1 VTFPSRRALLGLGAF
16 GAGLAATGGGVARF
30 GSLAAGPPGIRHDA
44 ASREGQAM
52 LRIYAAAVGR
62 MMALPASH
70 RLSWTFQ
77 WYVHAIRD
85 DRATAD
91 ELAAAFPDPQDPRRV
106 EAMALWDRCEAHF
119 DPRRVDF
126 FLPWHRLFLLR
137 FERIIRRASGEP
149 RFAMPYWDYTDPRQ
163 RALPAEFRRPDD
175 PFWAPLYRADRN
187 PGVNDGDP
195 IDRHGESPITLA
207 AMMSPAYRD
216 SGIDA
221 GFCAN
226 LDNAPHAAVH
236 VDIGTRQRGMG
247 TVAWAAGDPIFWLHH
262 ANVDRIWASWN
273 RAGGQNPD
281 EPAFAEESFALI
293 GDDGVPVR
301 TRVGEAF
308 DPAALGYAYDRYLE
322 RPLGSVPFGAIPAFA
337 EHAAA
342 RWRDAPIALGGDP
355 ARVTLA
361 PAAAGIGATLE
372 TAAAG
377 GRPFY
382 LRVGGVRIARQPG
395 VSYRVYL
402 APEIGDGSGVASAGY
417 IGSINVFGA
426 IAHDG
431 PPPPG
436 PAPYTYPRHY
446 SFVVSERVRA
456 LLAAGRLAAPLGVL
470 LAPSGNPKPDARVT
484 IDEIVL
490 ASS

>member
-1 VTFPSRRALLGLGAF
+1 MGGPSRRALLRTGALGA
-16 GAGLAATGGGVARF
+16 GVVAAARF
-30 GSLAAGPPGIRHDA
+30 GSLAAGAPLIRHDA

-52 LRIYAAAVGR
+52 LRVYAAAVGR

-77 WYVHAIRD
+77 WYIHAIRD
-85 DRATAD
+85 DRATAA

-149 RFAMPYWDYTDPRQ
+149 RFAMPYWNYTDPGQ
-163 RALPAEFRRPDD
+163 RALPAEFRRPGD

-187 PGVNDGDP
+187 PGINDGDP
-195 IDRHGESPITLA
+195 IDRNGESPVSLA

-216 SGIDA
+216 SGVGDA

-262 ANVDRIWASWN
+262 ASVDRIWASWN
-273 RAGGQNPD
+273 RAGGRNPD
-281 EPAFAEESFALI
+281 EPAFAAESFAFI
-293 GDDGVPVR
+293 GDDGAPER
-301 TRVGEAF
+301 TRVGEAL
-308 DPAALGYAYDRYLE
+308 DPAALGYAYDRYLD
-322 RPLGSVPFGAIPAFA
+322 RPPGSVPFGAAVAFT
-337 EHAAA
+337 EHTAVRRRAA
-342 RWRDAPIALGGDP
+342 PLALGAEP
-355 ARVTLA
+355 TRVPLA
-361 PAAAGIGATLE
+361 PAPGAASVAASLE
-372 TAAAG
+372 TAAAAR
-377 GRPFY
+377 RPFH
-382 LRVGGVRIARQPG
+382 LRVSGVRIARQPG
-395 VSYRVYL
+395 VSYRIYL
-402 APEIGDGSGVASAGY
+402 APESGDGAGFASPGY

-436 PAPYTYPRHY
+436 PAPSTNPRHY
-446 SFVVSERVRA
+446 SFIVSERVRA
-456 LLAAGRLAAPLGVL
+456 LLAAGRLAAPPEVL
-470 LAPSGNPKPDARVT
+470 LVPTGIPKPDAHVT
-484 IDEIVL
+484 LDDIAL
-490 ASS
+490 TSS